1 MFEEEKSST
10 KSIVI
15 SIVVL
20 VVLAAAGA
28 AWFLAKNN
36 HPDVEAA
43 VTQVELM
50 PLHSQYGHVYGNAGA
65 DQTEDNTYVLAH
77 VVVNNR
83 NSAAPAFLKDFSA
96 TLSPKEGEDQTS
108 TALEKDDLN
117 TVLKAFAQM
126 QPLAAKL
133 GGKPLLRE
141 TEIPRSSSAEG
152 YVVFQFHGTP
162 AVWKDRT
169 SATLRVDLYH
179 NGVVTTTFPK

>member
-1 MFEEEKSST
+1 MFEEEKSSNT
-10 KSIVI
+10 SIVV

-28 AWFLAKNN
+28 VWFLLKNN

-50 PLHSQYGHVYGNAGA
+50 PLHSQYEHVYGNAGA

-77 VVVNNR
+77 VIVNNR

-96 TLSPKEGEDQTS
+96 TLIPKEGEGQAA
-108 TALEKDDLN
+108 TALEKDDLA
-117 TVLKAFAQM
+117 TVLKAFSQM
-126 QPLAAKL
+126 QPLTEKV

-141 TEIPRSSSAEG
+141 TEIPRSSSAQG
-152 YVVFQFHGTP
+152 YVVFLFHGTP
-162 AVWKDRT
+162 AVWKERT

-179 NGVVTTTFPK
+179 NGVVTTEFPK